1 MIQTE
6 PTKTVA
12 PFAQGDLQLVRVPD
26 NPKLQAWDAADEYLL
41 NHLSDNNLPT
51 SDQSLLI
58 VNDAFGALSVA
69 CQESNP
75 VQWQDSVLAQ
85 MATRKNLALNEL
97 AEDKVTFNQTIDF
110 PTEKFDLV
118 LMKIPKSTA
127 MLEHQLYQLR
137 QNLHPDTQI
146 IAAGMSRQIH
156 SSTLKSFE
164 KILGPT
170 HTSLAVKKSRLI
182 FVERNSAIIDEQPSR
197 IESYDIE
204 IDRDYLIQSYPG
216 VFSRDGL
223 DKGSQFLLE
232 NLPGTET
239 FNSIADL
246 GCGSGVLGIV
256 AAVMNPEAS
265 ITFVDE
271 SMMAIE
277 SARLNFKTVFEG
289 SRTAEFELGNAL
301 ENAIKDQFAL
311 ILNNPPFHQNQAVG
325 DSLAWQMFKDS
336 RRCLKSDG
344 QLWVVGN
351 RHLGYHIKLKKIF
364 GNCTIQAS
372 NNKFVLLSST
382 KTSKTG

>member
-1 MIQTE
+1 MIQSE
-6 PTKTVA
+6 PSKTVA
-12 PFAQGDLQLVRVPD
+12 AFAQGDLQLVRVPD

-41 NHLSDNNLPT
+41 SHLTEINLPI

-58 VNDAFGALSVA
+58 INDAFGALSIA
-69 CQESNP
+69 CHEFGP
-75 VQWQDSVLAQ
+75 FQWQDSVLAQ
-85 MATRKNLALNEL
+85 MATRKNLALNDHTEG
-97 AEDKVTFNQTIDF
+97 KVRFNETIDF

-118 LMKIPKSTA
+118 LMRIPKSTA

-137 QNLHPDTQI
+137 QNLHPKTQI

-164 KILGPT
+164 KILGST
-170 HTSLAVKKSRLI
+170 RTSLAIKKARLI
-182 FVERNSAIIDEQPSR
+182 FVEHNPALTDEQPAS
-197 IESYDIE
+197 IDSYDIE

-232 NLPGTET
+232 NLPATDT
-239 FNSIADL
+239 FKSIADL

-256 AAVMNPEAS
+256 AAVMNPEAF

-277 SARLNFKTVFEG
+277 SARLNFKTAFED
-289 SRTAEFELGNAL
+289 SRHAEFELGNAL
-301 ENAIKDQFAL
+301 ENANKDQFDL

-336 RRCLKSDG
+336 RRCLKPEG

-372 NNKFVLLSST
+372 NNKFVILSST
-382 KTSKTG
+382 KTSKAN